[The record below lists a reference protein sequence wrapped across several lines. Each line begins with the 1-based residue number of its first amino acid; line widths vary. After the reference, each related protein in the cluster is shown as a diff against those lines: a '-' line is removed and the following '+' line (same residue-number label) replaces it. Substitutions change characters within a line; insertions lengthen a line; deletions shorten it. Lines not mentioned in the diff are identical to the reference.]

1 MSEAERSAL
10 VDPIFD
16 AIARDCR
23 AATWEAG
30 RREIHKRFQDLEE
43 RVLSHFRTYGSG
55 PGYVSKTEAWSQAC
69 RQREFVRE
77 ACARMAEGEGGMP
90 TNLSEAI
97 RAIDVGEHVRV
108 IPDYSMGVS
117 NG

>member
-1 MSEAERSAL
+1 M
-10 VDPIFD
+10 
-16 AIARDCR
+16 
-23 AATWEAG
+23 
-30 RREIHKRFQDLEE
+30 HKRFQDLEE
-43 RVLSHFRTYGSG
+43 RIVSHFRTFGGG
-55 PGYVSKTEAWSQAC
+55 PDYVSKSEAWSQAC

-108 IPDYSMGVS
+108 IPDYSRETP